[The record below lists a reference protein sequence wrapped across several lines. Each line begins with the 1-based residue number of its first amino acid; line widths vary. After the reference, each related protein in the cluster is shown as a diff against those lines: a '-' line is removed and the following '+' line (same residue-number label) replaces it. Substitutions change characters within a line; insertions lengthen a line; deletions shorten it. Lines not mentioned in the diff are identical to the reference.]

1 MIFTKIY
8 IRIFKILVNKL
19 SIYRKT
25 KYVGTNYGGWFILQD
40 TVLKNG
46 VILSAGVG
54 EDISFDIDMLNQY
67 QPKIILVDPTPKAIE
82 HIELIKR
89 NLGIHKTKEYS
100 ADGKQPVEAYDL
112 KNIKD
117 NDLFLIEKA
126 LYKKSNLDVKFYSPP
141 NENHVSHSIS
151 NWQNNYKKTGD
162 FISVKTIC
170 VLDVLISF
178 NSLNLAFTLISS
190 GGFLPVNDLS
200 NILKDNIL
208 PNQLLVE
215 FDELHNESLKGY
227 LRATIIF
234 LRLLLNG
241 YKLVK
246 TSRFP
251 NFLFCKI

>member
-1 MIFTKIY
+1 M
-8 IRIFKILVNKL
+8 
-19 SIYRKT
+19 
-25 KYVGTNYGGWFILQD
+25 
-40 TVLKNG
+40 
-46 VILSAGVG
+46 
-54 EDISFDIDMLNQY
+54 
-67 QPKIILVDPTPKAIE
+67 
-82 HIELIKR
+82 
-89 NLGIHKTKEYS
+89 
-100 ADGKQPVEAYDL
+100 
-112 KNIKD
+112 
-117 NDLFLIEKA
+117 
-126 LYKKSNLDVKFYSPP
+126 DVKFYSPP

-170 VLDVLISF
+170 VLDILKSQ
-178 NSLNLAFTLISS
+178 NLNFIDILKLDIEGAEIE
-190 GGFLPVNDLS
+190 VIS

-208 PNQLLVE
+208 PNQLLIE

-234 LRLLLNG
+234 LKLLING

>member
-8 IRIFKILVNKL
+8 IRIFKIIVNKL

-25 KYVGTNYGGWFILQD
+25 KYVGTNYGGWFILED

-89 NLGIHKTKEYS
+89 NLGIHKTKEFS
-100 ADGKQPVEAYDL
+100 AEGKQPVEAYDL

-170 VLDVLISF
+170 VLDVLKSQ
-178 NSLNLAFTLISS
+178 NLNFIDILKLDIEGAEIE
-190 GGFLPVNDLS
+190 VIS

-234 LRLLLNG
+234 LKLLING
-241 YKLVK
+241 YRLVK

-251 NFLFCKI
+251 NFLFYKI